1 MNGDEMDQ
9 SAARWV
15 EETVDPVTG
24 EQLVF
29 EATSE
34 AELDAQLADWFGNH
48 AGEPSS
54 GAEAAGSST
63 TADKPAEWPT

>member
-29 EATSE
+29 EAASE
-34 AELDAQLADWFGNH
+34 AELDAQLADWFGDH
-48 AGEPSS
+48 PDEPSS
-54 GAEAAGSST
+54 AVEADGSST
-63 TADKPAEWPT
+63 ADEPAEWPT